1 MNTRNTLHTNLKYY
15 RMQKG
20 LSQTK
25 VADIIGVS
33 RQAIS
38 NWEAQRSYPDLD
50 NIVRL
55 SDLYDITID
64 QLLGKEKSH
73 DCISVSEHPKE
84 TLIFGIP
91 SHTMLEMLCLAVILV
106 LACSFPVIGMFV
118 PVLLAIYMKKTER
131 NYKLIYILC
140 GICFFIG
147 MYNTYISIDIF
158 LNYQRR
164 M

>member
-1 MNTRNTLHTNLKYY
+1 MNTRDTLHTNLKYY

-20 LSQTK
+20 LSQAE
-25 VADIIGVS
+25 VGDIIGVS

-50 NIVRL
+50 NIVLL
-55 SDLYDITID
+55 SDLYGITID
-64 QLLGKEKSH
+64 QLLGKEKKNDS
-73 DCISVSEHPKE
+73 ITQSGQSKE
-84 TLIFGIP
+84 TLILGIP

-106 LACSFPVIGMFV
+106 LSCQFPVIGMFV
-118 PVLLAIYMKKTER
+118 PVLLAIYMMKTQR
-131 NYKLIYILC
+131 NYKIVYILC
-140 GICFFIG
+140 TIFFLIG
-147 MYNTYISIDIF
+147 MYNTYVSIDIF